1 MLTTLASWRQLIGQT
16 GLQLPNRA
24 EGRRGGPLVARAA
37 AYTPLMSAML
47 SGVILVAA
55 LGLIAAGGAVLLI
68 ALFLV
73 TRKPAANP
81 PAGSESGD

>member
-1 MLTTLASWRQLIGQT
+1 
-16 GLQLPNRA
+16 
-24 EGRRGGPLVARAA
+24 
-37 AYTPLMSAML
+37 MSAML